1 MHAST
6 SYQCLYLV
14 QITYTYIA
22 IATKRLT
29 RICLPMRLASSGGY
43 IKRVLYACA
52 RAIVLCC

>member
-14 QITYTYIA
+14 QITNNIYTHIIIA

-29 RICLPMRLASSGGY
+29 RTCLPMRLASSGGY
-43 IKRVLYACA
+43 IKRVF
-52 RAIVLCC
+52 